1 PPPSNLGTARA
12 IQLHKGDRTD
22 REGSNSMGTRTSF
35 LSALELAAL
44 GLVCSLLLL
53 AARADSPPAPTPTS
67 RLESLLTAHDVRQA
81 IHSPRARSRDC
92 LHTEAER
99 GR

>member
-1 PPPSNLGTARA
+1 
-12 IQLHKGDRTD
+12 
-22 REGSNSMGTRTSF
+22 MGTRTSF

-44 GLVCSLLLL
+44 GLICSLLLID
-53 AARADSPPAPTPTS
+53 ARADAPRPTTPAS

-81 IHSPRARSRDC
+81 IHSPRARPSDC

-99 GR
+99 G

>member
-1 PPPSNLGTARA
+1 
-12 IQLHKGDRTD
+12 
-22 REGSNSMGTRTSF
+22 MGTRTSF
-35 LSALELAAL
+35 LSVLELAAL
-44 GLVCSLLLL
+44 GLVCSLLLID
-53 AARADSPPAPTPTS
+53 ARADSPPATTATS

-81 IHSPRARSRDC
+81 IYSRRARPSDC

>member
-1 PPPSNLGTARA
+1 
-12 IQLHKGDRTD
+12 
-22 REGSNSMGTRTSF
+22 MGTRTSF
-35 LSALELAAL
+35 VSALELAAL
-44 GLVCSLLLL
+44 GLVCSLLLID
-53 AARADSPPAPTPTS
+53 ARADAPAATTPAS

-81 IHSPRARSRDC
+81 IYSPRAKSSEC